1 MEQYLARHRFLNAA
15 YQLLRRYFDHRVARD
30 SAALTYYLLFALFPL
45 LIFLSN
51 LVGMMSLDI
60 SQFLAALHPF
70 MPQEALDIIEQYL
83 IYVSRDS
90 SRQLLWFSL
99 IFSVYFPYRAAGS
112 LMGSVRKAYGVE
124 APTHFLRYQL
134 KLLLYTLGLIVII
147 VLSIVLSVVGGRV
160 LNFVSGY
167 ISLSDGFIELW
178 SRLRFVVLGF
188 FMFFTIALLYGLA
201 QESRTMNRIWPGVI
215 ASLVMWLALSY
226 LFSYYVENIARY
238 SLIYGTLGA
247 VIVLLLWLYLAAMM
261 LIMGAEFNSV
271 LMTLR
276 DQSQENHHL

>member
-1 MEQYLARHRFLNAA
+1 MAQ
-15 YQLLRRYFDHRVARD
+15 RYFDHHVARD

-60 SQFLAALHPF
+60 NQFLAWLHPI
-70 MPQEALDIIEQYL
+70 MPQEALEIIEQYL

-90 SRQLLWFSL
+90 NRQLLWFSL
-99 IFSVYFPYRAAGS
+99 IFSIYFPYRAAS
-112 LMGSVRKAYGVE
+112 ALMGSVRKAYG
-124 APTHFLRYQL
+124 AQPPTHFWRYQF
-134 KLLLYTLGLIVII
+134 KLLLYTLCLIVII
-147 VLSIVLSVVGGRV
+147 VLSIALSVVGGRV

-178 SRLRFVVLGF
+178 SRLRFAVLGF
-188 FMFFTIALLYGLA
+188 FVFFAIALMYALA
-201 QESRTMNRIWPGVI
+201 QESRTMNRIWPGAA
-215 ASLVMWLALSY
+215 ASLVMWLALSF
-226 LFSYYVENIARY
+226 LFSFYVENIARY
-238 SLIYGTLGA
+238 SVIYGTLGA

-276 DQSQENHHL
+276 KKA

>member
-1 MEQYLARHRFLNAA
+1 MDHYLERHHFLSGA
-15 YQLLRRYFDHRVARD
+15 YQMAQRYFDHHVARD

-60 SQFLAALHPF
+60 NQFLAWLHPI
-70 MPQEALDIIEQYL
+70 MPQEALEIIEQYL

-99 IFSVYFPYRAAGS
+99 IFSIYFPYRAAS
-112 LMGSVRKAYGVE
+112 ALMGSVRKAYGVQP
-124 APTHFLRYQL
+124 PTHFWRYQF
-134 KLLLYTLGLIVII
+134 KLLLYTLCLIVII
-147 VLSIVLSVVGGRV
+147 VLSIALSVVGGRV

-178 SRLRFVVLGF
+178 SRLRFAVLGF
-188 FMFFTIALLYGLA
+188 FVFFAIALMYALA
-201 QESRTMNRIWPGVI
+201 QESRTMNRIWPGAA
-215 ASLVMWLALSY
+215 ASLVMWLALSF
-226 LFSYYVENIARY
+226 LFSFYVENIARY
-238 SLIYGTLGA
+238 SVIYGTLGA

-276 DQSQENHHL
+276 KKA

>member
-1 MEQYLARHRFLNAA
+1 MDHYLERHHFLSGA
-15 YQLLRRYFDHRVARD
+15 YQMAQRYFDHHVARD

-60 SQFLAALHPF
+60 NQFLAWLHPI
-70 MPQEALDIIEQYL
+70 MPQEALEIIEQYL

-99 IFSVYFPYRAAGS
+99 IFSIYFPYRAAS
-112 LMGSVRKAYGVE
+112 ALMGSVRKAYG
-124 APTHFLRYQL
+124 AQPPTHFWRYQF
-134 KLLLYTLGLIVII
+134 KLLLYTLCLIVII
-147 VLSIVLSVVGGRV
+147 VLSIALSVVGGRV
-160 LNFVSGY
+160 LNFMSGY

-178 SRLRFVVLGF
+178 SRLRFAVLGF
-188 FMFFTIALLYGLA
+188 FVFFAIALMYALA
-201 QESRTMNRIWPGVI
+201 QESRTMNRIWPGAA
-215 ASLVMWLALSY
+215 ASLVMWLALSF
-226 LFSYYVENIARY
+226 LFSFYVENIARY
-238 SLIYGTLGA
+238 SVIYGTLGA

-276 DQSQENHHL
+276 KKA

>member
-1 MEQYLARHRFLNAA
+1 MAQ
-15 YQLLRRYFDHRVARD
+15 RYFDHHVARD

-60 SQFLAALHPF
+60 NQFLAWLHPI
-70 MPQEALDIIEQYL
+70 MPQEALEIIEQYL

-90 SRQLLWFSL
+90 CRQLLWFSL
-99 IFSVYFPYRAAGS
+99 IFSIYFPYRAAS
-112 LMGSVRKAYGVE
+112 ALMGSVRKAYG
-124 APTHFLRYQL
+124 AQPPTHFWRYQF
-134 KLLLYTLGLIVII
+134 KLLLYTLCLIVII
-147 VLSIVLSVVGGRV
+147 VLSIALSVVGGRV

-178 SRLRFVVLGF
+178 SRLRFAVLGF
-188 FMFFTIALLYGLA
+188 FVFFAIALMYALA
-201 QESRTMNRIWPGVI
+201 QESRTMNRIWPGAV
-215 ASLVMWLALSY
+215 ASLVMWLALSF
-226 LFSYYVENIARY
+226 LFSFYVENIARY
-238 SLIYGTLGA
+238 SVIYGTLGA

-276 DQSQENHHL
+276 KKA

>member
-1 MEQYLARHRFLNAA
+1 MEQHFAKHHFLGGL
-15 YQLLRRYFDHRVARD
+15 YQLARRYFDHHVARD

-60 SQFLAALHPF
+60 SQFLAGLHTF

-83 IYVSRDS
+83 VYVSRDS

-99 IFSVYFPYRAAGS
+99 IFSIYFPYRAAGA

-134 KLLLYTLGLIVII
+134 KLLLYTLCLILII
-147 VLSIVLSVVGGRV
+147 ILSIALSVVGGRV

-167 ISLSDGFIELW
+167 IALSDGFIELW
-178 SRLRFVVLGF
+178 TRLRFAVLGGVVF
-188 FMFFTIALLYGLA
+188 FPIALMYGLA
-201 QESRTMNRIWPGVI
+201 QESHTMSRIWPGAA

-226 LFSYYVENIARY
+226 LFSFYVENIARY
-238 SLIYGTLGA
+238 SVIYGTLGA

-271 LMTLR
+271 LMALR
-276 DQSQENHHL
+276 KKA

>member
-1 MEQYLARHRFLNAA
+1 MDHYLERHHFLSGA
-15 YQLLRRYFDHRVARD
+15 YQMAQRYFDHHVARD

-60 SQFLAALHPF
+60 NQFLAWLHPI
-70 MPQEALDIIEQYL
+70 MPQEALEIIEQYL

-99 IFSVYFPYRAAGS
+99 IFSIYFPYRAAS
-112 LMGSVRKAYGVE
+112 ALMGSVRKAYGVQP
-124 APTHFLRYQL
+124 PTHFWRYQF
-134 KLLLYTLGLIVII
+134 KLLLYTLCLIVII
-147 VLSIVLSVVGGRV
+147 VLSIALSVVSGRV

-178 SRLRFVVLGF
+178 SRLRFAVLGF
-188 FMFFTIALLYGLA
+188 FVFFAIALMYALA
-201 QESRTMNRIWPGVI
+201 QESRTMNRIWPGAVT
-215 ASLVMWLALSY
+215 SLVMWLALSF
-226 LFSYYVENIARY
+226 LFSFYVENIARY
-238 SLIYGTLGA
+238 SVIYGTLGA

-276 DQSQENHHL
+276 KKA

>member
-1 MEQYLARHRFLNAA
+1 MDHYLERHHFLSGA
-15 YQLLRRYFDHRVARD
+15 YQMAQRYFDHHVARD

-60 SQFLAALHPF
+60 NQFLAWLHPI
-70 MPQEALDIIEQYL
+70 MPQEALEIIEQYL

-99 IFSVYFPYRAAGS
+99 IFSIYFPYRAAS
-112 LMGSVRKAYGVE
+112 ALMGSVRKAYG
-124 APTHFLRYQL
+124 AQPPTHFWRYQF
-134 KLLLYTLGLIVII
+134 KLLLYTLCLIVII
-147 VLSIVLSVVGGRV
+147 VLSIALSVVGGRV

-178 SRLRFVVLGF
+178 SRLRFAVLGF
-188 FMFFTIALLYGLA
+188 FVFFAIALMYALA
-201 QESRTMNRIWPGVI
+201 QESRTMNRIWPGAV
-215 ASLVMWLALSY
+215 ASLVMWLALSV
-226 LFSYYVENIARY
+226 LFSFYVENIARY
-238 SLIYGTLGA
+238 SVIYGTLGA

-276 DQSQENHHL
+276 KKA

>member
-1 MEQYLARHRFLNAA
+1 MDHYLERHHFLSGA
-15 YQLLRRYFDHRVARD
+15 YQMAQRYFDHHVARD

-60 SQFLAALHPF
+60 NQFLAWLHPI
-70 MPQEALDIIEQYL
+70 MPQEALEIIEQYL

-99 IFSVYFPYRAAGS
+99 IFSIYFPYRAAS
-112 LMGSVRKAYGVE
+112 ALMGSVRKAYG
-124 APTHFLRYQL
+124 AQPPTHFWRYQF
-134 KLLLYTLGLIVII
+134 KLLLYTLCLIVII
-147 VLSIVLSVVGGRV
+147 VLSIALSVVGGRV

-178 SRLRFVVLGF
+178 SRLRFAVLGF
-188 FMFFTIALLYGLA
+188 FVFFAIALMYALA
-201 QESRTMNRIWPGVI
+201 QESRTMNRIWPGAVT
-215 ASLVMWLALSY
+215 SLVMWLALSF
-226 LFSYYVENIARY
+226 LFSFYVENIARY
-238 SLIYGTLGA
+238 SVIYGTLGA

-276 DQSQENHHL
+276 KKA

>member
-1 MEQYLARHRFLNAA
+1 MNHYLERHHFLSGA
-15 YQLLRRYFDHRVARD
+15 YQMAQRYFDHHVARD

-60 SQFLAALHPF
+60 NQFLAWLHPI
-70 MPQEALDIIEQYL
+70 MPQEALEIIEQYL

-90 SRQLLWFSL
+90 NRQLLWFSL
-99 IFSVYFPYRAAGS
+99 IFSIYFPYRAAS
-112 LMGSVRKAYGVE
+112 ALMGSVRKAYG
-124 APTHFLRYQL
+124 AQPPTHFWRYQF
-134 KLLLYTLGLIVII
+134 KLLLYTLCLIVII
-147 VLSIVLSVVGGRV
+147 VLSIALSVVGGRV

-178 SRLRFVVLGF
+178 SRLRFAVLGF
-188 FMFFTIALLYGLA
+188 FVFFAIALMYALA
-201 QESRTMNRIWPGVI
+201 QESRTMNRIWPGAA
-215 ASLVMWLALSY
+215 ASLVMWLALSF
-226 LFSYYVENIARY
+226 LFSFYVENIARY
-238 SLIYGTLGA
+238 SVIYGTLGA

-276 DQSQENHHL
+276 KKA

>member
-1 MEQYLARHRFLNAA
+1 MDHYLERHHFLSGA
-15 YQLLRRYFDHRVARD
+15 YQMAQRYFDHHVARD

-60 SQFLAALHPF
+60 NQFLAWLHPI
-70 MPQEALDIIEQYL
+70 MPQEALEIIEQYL

-99 IFSVYFPYRAAGS
+99 IFSIYFPYRAAS
-112 LMGSVRKAYGVE
+112 ALMGSVRKAYG
-124 APTHFLRYQL
+124 AQPPTHFWRYQF
-134 KLLLYTLGLIVII
+134 KLLLYTLCLIVII
-147 VLSIVLSVVGGRV
+147 VLSIALSVVGGRV

-178 SRLRFVVLGF
+178 SRLRFAVLGF
-188 FMFFTIALLYGLA
+188 FVFFAIALMYALA
-201 QESRTMNRIWPGVI
+201 QESRTMNRIWPGAA
-215 ASLVMWLALSY
+215 ASLVMWLALSF
-226 LFSYYVENIARY
+226 LFSFYVENIARY
-238 SLIYGTLGA
+238 SVIYGTLGA

-261 LIMGAEFNSV
+261 LIMGAEFNSD

-276 DQSQENHHL
+276 KKA

>member
-1 MEQYLARHRFLNAA
+1 MDHYLERHHFLSGA
-15 YQLLRRYFDHRVARD
+15 YQMAQRYFDHHVARD

-60 SQFLAALHPF
+60 NQFLAWLHPI
-70 MPQEALDIIEQYL
+70 MPQEALEIIEQYL

-99 IFSVYFPYRAAGS
+99 IFSIYFPYRAAS
-112 LMGSVRKAYGVE
+112 ALMGSVRKAYG
-124 APTHFLRYQL
+124 AQPPTHFWRYQF
-134 KLLLYTLGLIVII
+134 KLLLYTLCLIVII
-147 VLSIVLSVVGGRV
+147 VLSIALSVVGGRV

-178 SRLRFVVLGF
+178 SRLRFAVLGF
-188 FMFFTIALLYGLA
+188 FVFFAIALMYALA
-201 QESRTMNRIWPGVI
+201 QESRTMNRIWPGAV
-215 ASLVMWLALSY
+215 ASLVMWLVLSF
-226 LFSYYVENIARY
+226 LFSFYVENIARY
-238 SLIYGTLGA
+238 SVIYGTLGA

-276 DQSQENHHL
+276 KKA

>member
-1 MEQYLARHRFLNAA
+1 MDHYLERHHFLSGA
-15 YQLLRRYFDHRVARD
+15 YQMAQRYFDHHVARD

-60 SQFLAALHPF
+60 NQFLAWLHPI
-70 MPQEALDIIEQYL
+70 MPQEALEIIEQYL

-99 IFSVYFPYRAAGS
+99 IFSIYFPYRAAS
-112 LMGSVRKAYGVE
+112 ALMGSVRKAYG
-124 APTHFLRYQL
+124 AQPPTHFWRYQF
-134 KLLLYTLGLIVII
+134 KLLLYTLCLIVII
-147 VLSIVLSVVGGRV
+147 VLSIALSVVGGRV
-160 LNFVSGY
+160 LNFMSGY

-178 SRLRFVVLGF
+178 SRLRFAVLGF
-188 FMFFTIALLYGLA
+188 FVFFAIALMYALA
-201 QESRTMNRIWPGVI
+201 QESRTMNRIWPG
-215 ASLVMWLALSY
+215 AATSLVMWLALSF
-226 LFSYYVENIARY
+226 LFSFYVENIARY
-238 SLIYGTLGA
+238 SVIYGTLGA

-276 DQSQENHHL
+276 KKA

>member
-1 MEQYLARHRFLNAA
+1 MDHYLERHHFLSGA
-15 YQLLRRYFDHRVARD
+15 YQMAQRYFDHHVARD

-60 SQFLAALHPF
+60 NQFLAWLHPI
-70 MPQEALDIIEQYL
+70 MPQEALEIIEQYL

-99 IFSVYFPYRAAGS
+99 IFSIYFPYRAAS
-112 LMGSVRKAYGVE
+112 ALMGSVRKAYG
-124 APTHFLRYQL
+124 AQPPTHFWRYQF
-134 KLLLYTLGLIVII
+134 KLLLYTLCLIVII
-147 VLSIVLSVVGGRV
+147 VLSIALSVVGGRV

-167 ISLSDGFIELW
+167 ISLSDGFIALW
-178 SRLRFVVLGF
+178 SRLRFAVLGF
-188 FMFFTIALLYGLA
+188 FVFFAIALMYALA
-201 QESRTMNRIWPGVI
+201 QESRTMNRIWPGAA
-215 ASLVMWLALSY
+215 ASLVMWLVLSF
-226 LFSYYVENIARY
+226 LFSFYVENIARY
-238 SLIYGTLGA
+238 SVIYGTLGA

-276 DQSQENHHL
+276 KKA

>member
-1 MEQYLARHRFLNAA
+1 MDHYLERHHFLSGA
-15 YQLLRRYFDHRVARD
+15 YQMAQRYFDHHVARD

-60 SQFLAALHPF
+60 NQFLAWLHPI
-70 MPQEALDIIEQYL
+70 MPQEALEIIEQYL

-99 IFSVYFPYRAAGS
+99 IFSIYFPYRAAS
-112 LMGSVRKAYGVE
+112 ALMGSVRKAYG
-124 APTHFLRYQL
+124 AQPPTHFWRYQF
-134 KLLLYTLGLIVII
+134 KLLLYTLCLIVII
-147 VLSIVLSVVGGRV
+147 VLSISLSVVGGRV
-160 LNFVSGY
+160 LNFMSDY

-178 SRLRFVVLGF
+178 SRLRFAVLGF
-188 FMFFTIALLYGLA
+188 FVFFAIALMYALA
-201 QESRTMNRIWPGVI
+201 QESRTMNRIWPGAV
-215 ASLVMWLALSY
+215 ASLVMWLVLSF
-226 LFSYYVENIARY
+226 LFSFYVENIARY
-238 SLIYGTLGA
+238 SVIYGTLGA

-276 DQSQENHHL
+276 KKA

>member
-1 MEQYLARHRFLNAA
+1 MDHYLERHHFLSGA
-15 YQLLRRYFDHRVARD
+15 YQMAQRYFDHHVARD

-60 SQFLAALHPF
+60 NQFLAWLHPL
-70 MPQEALDIIEQYL
+70 MPQEALEIIEQYL

-99 IFSVYFPYRAAGS
+99 IFSIYFPYRAAS
-112 LMGSVRKAYGVE
+112 ALMGSVRKAYG
-124 APTHFLRYQL
+124 AQPPTHFWRYQF
-134 KLLLYTLGLIVII
+134 KLLLYTLCLIVII
-147 VLSIVLSVVGGRV
+147 VLSIALSVVGGRV

-178 SRLRFVVLGF
+178 SRLRFAVLGF
-188 FMFFTIALLYGLA
+188 FVFFAIALMYALA
-201 QESRTMNRIWPGVI
+201 QESRTMNRIWPGAA
-215 ASLVMWLALSY
+215 ASLVMWLALSF
-226 LFSYYVENIARY
+226 LFSFYVENIARY
-238 SLIYGTLGA
+238 SVIYGTLGA

-276 DQSQENHHL
+276 KKA